1 MKKLSLLLVLLMNA
15 EFGFSQSIRF
25 SGGTSLYL
33 PLNINN
39 LKITQAPGAG
49 FQLGS
54 EIKFKYIGFETRAE
68 LFRSQIIV
76 DDDPLVSSLNLYS
89 HSINY
94 YEFNLPIS
102 FKFYSPTIYE
112 RYSFNVCFGHIFRRL
127 AWSNAT
133 LTPIFNTGGPIISGK
148 PDFRIFNNSLL
159 DNFFIGIGS
168 EYQFKSKKAINLQLN
183 YRMFNAPYGYF
194 GFNTTT
200 LIKDYL
206 ISNKV
211 VQIMLNF
218 II

>member
-168 EYQFKSKKAINLQLN
+168 EYQFKSIELGTLSILKILVLSVLQTIKLWSKDLKALQ
-183 YRMFNAPYGYF
+183 F
-194 GFNTTT
+194 
-200 LIKDYL
+200 
-206 ISNKV
+206 
-211 VQIMLNF
+211 LNF
-218 II
+218 IRNFLMIIPV